1 MTTTKRDYFRESFVD
16 KIVIFC
22 KYIDE
27 TCYKLLSA
35 FCSDKFH
42 TFYSTKKVSSCFLKL
57 SQLSA
62 VQDTFYDELHVIES
76 DWCKIRGEWTF
87 NIKV

>member
-22 KYIDE
+22 KYIEE

-35 FCSDKFH
+35 FCSKKFH
-42 TFYSTKKVSSCFLKL
+42 DFYLTVSTKKVSSCLLKL
-57 SQLSA
+57 SPLSGM
-62 VQDTFYDELHVIES
+62 QNTFYDELHVIEF
-76 DWCKIRGEWTF
+76 D
-87 NIKV
+87 